1 MGSLQ
6 QPHPLDESIDSITTT
21 DEFSTI
27 NNTAMAL
34 VAAAEAE
41 VKAMCA
47 MAIKYPRDLDVVR
60 QKLLREC
67 KRPSFAQSALY
78 AKPVGGGKVTGLSI
92 RFAEA
97 AIASM
102 GHIHTS
108 IKTLAE
114 SDEYRKIEI
123 RVWDAQNM
131 VSYAD
136 EATIEKTIERRSI
149 AKGQEYVR
157 MRVNKSGDPLYIIRA
172 TEDDLLN
179 KVNSAKSKSI
189 RNSGLRMVPGWLL
202 DECKQTV
209 SATTRNEDASDP
221 DAAKR
226 KIFDSFAEIGVSA
239 EDIKKYVGHSAEKLE
254 PAELDDLRQLFVAVR
269 DGETTLRAIFKQ
281 REGEASEAGE
291 STSGKGTSALKDRL
305 KQKSDPL
312 IPAKLV
318 KDIGKASEDA
328 GWTPMA
334 FRGMLKEKFGIDNET
349 QIKASQF
356 DDVMR
361 IVQGGTG
368 E

>member
-1 MGSLQ
+1 M
-6 QPHPLDESIDSITTT
+6 ESETQAMEKQETTWQV
-21 DEFSTI
+21 EYSP
-27 NNTAMAL
+27 TAMAL

-41 VKAMCA
+41 IKAMVG
-47 MAIKYPRDLDVVR
+47 MAVKFPRDLDVVR
-60 QKLLREC
+60 EKLLKEC

-78 AKPVGGGKVTGLSI
+78 AKPVGSSKVTGLSI

-102 GHIHTS
+102 GHIHTT

-149 AKGQEYVR
+149 PKGQEFIR

-179 KVNSAKSKSI
+179 KVNAAKSKSI

-202 DECKQTV
+202 DECKAQIV
-209 SATTRNEDASDP
+209 DTTRRADAQDP
-221 DAAKR
+221 DAAKK
-226 KIFDSFAEIGVSA
+226 KIFDGFAELGVSV
-239 EDIKKYVGHSAEKLE
+239 DDLKKYLGHDAAHLE

-281 REGEASEAGE
+281 REEEAAETGE
-291 STSGKGTSALKDRL
+291 SKSDKGVSALKEKL
-305 KQKSDPL
+305 KSKAEADPL
-312 IPAKLV
+312 VPVKLL
-318 KDIGKASEDA
+318 KDLGKATEDA

-334 FRGMLKEKFGIDNET
+334 FRSMLKDKFNLENET
-349 QIKASQF
+349 QIRASQY
-356 DDVMR
+356 DQVMQ
-361 IVQGGTG
+361 IVQAGT
-368 E
+368 